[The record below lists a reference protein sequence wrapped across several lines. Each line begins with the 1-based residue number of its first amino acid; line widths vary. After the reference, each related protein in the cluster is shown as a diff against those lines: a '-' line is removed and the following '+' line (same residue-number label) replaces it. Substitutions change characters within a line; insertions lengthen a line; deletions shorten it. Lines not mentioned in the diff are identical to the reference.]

1 MINPSL
7 KTKRVFITIK
17 TTRSLYFAL
26 TCVARSRHIGRT
38 SLIHNIF
45 QSFEFEPKPELVY
58 AKTGRTPSQLL
69 DKYFVQ
75 FYPYPSSKDRIKG
88 AGRPRNCT
96 LGTNTILRD
105 NIRRLALMYGMTT
118 NEFLVEI
125 LTQKMA
131 NEIENDPL
139 LLRRIPYY

>member
-7 KTKRVFITIK
+7 KTKQVFITIK

-45 QSFEFEPKPELVY
+45 QSFEFEPKPEIKY
-58 AKTGRTPSQLL
+58 YKTGRTPSQLL
-69 DKYFVQ
+69 DKYFFQ
-75 FYPYPSSKDRIKG
+75 FYPYKLPKDR
-88 AGRPRNCT
+88 GRSRNCT
-96 LGTNTILRD
+96 LGTNIIFRD
-105 NIRRLALMYGMTT
+105 NIRRLALMHGMTV
-118 NEFLVEI
+118 NEFLVET

-131 NEIENDPL
+131 NEIADNPMM
-139 LLRRIPYY
+139 LRQIPYY